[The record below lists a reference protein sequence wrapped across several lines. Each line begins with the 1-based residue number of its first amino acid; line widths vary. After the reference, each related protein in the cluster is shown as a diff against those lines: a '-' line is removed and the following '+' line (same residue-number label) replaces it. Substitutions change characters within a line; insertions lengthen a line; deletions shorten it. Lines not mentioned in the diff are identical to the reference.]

1 MSFLDPGDQDKVL
14 VFLVDHLCSHLRFL
28 AVIQVLRERTV
39 RLDVLLVL
47 KPPAF
52 VHLDNLV
59 LAIKCEH
66 VFKIAFLFKL

>member
-14 VFLVDHLCSHLRFL
+14 VLLVDHLCSHLRFL
-28 AVIQVLRERTV
+28 GIIEEFSERTV

-47 KPPAF
+47 EPPAF

-59 LAIKCEH
+59 LAIKCLH
-66 VFKIAFLFKL
+66 VLLNL